1 MFLQAG
7 FSQQQAEIRGR
18 MMVVYLMGESTL
30 VSDSVSGRMDLIQ
43 QKHAILTTR

>member
-1 MFLQAG
+1 MFLEAG

-30 VSDSVSGRMDLIQ
+30 VSHSVSTRTDLIE
-43 QKHAILTTR
+43 QKHAILTAT